1 MHARVLRPSNVR
13 VGQKLQK
20 HRPWSQHM
28 KGRTIQ
34 SWSTFQVQLKP
45 RDGFTS
51 LVVLWCVCCL
61 VNLWSPYSFQVF
73 TLERGSCASW
83 HHLDAPWIHCLH
95 MCLQA
100 IYNFPDWIY
109 FCTHTH
115 TSVCSGRRILHLL
128 FLLSFLWFSLV
139 KQTFTADLSPQLD
152 IHRRFLG
159 QNVAQTGN
167 FKTWSL
173 LQSCL

>member
-20 HRPWSQHM
+20 HPPWSQPM

-73 TLERGSCASW
+73 MLERGSCASW

-115 TSVCSGRRILHLL
+115 ICL
-128 FLLSFLWFSLV
+128 FWKTDPSSLV
-139 KQTFTADLSPQLD
+139 SSELSLILYSQTDFYRWPQPSTGHPQA
-152 IHRRFLG
+152 ILG
-159 QNVAQTGN
+159 SKCGPN
-167 FKTWSL
+167 WEL
-173 LQSCL
+173 